1 MPIDPRMVKWDEPA
15 GIDPRMVKWDDE
27 QPKPKAPTLASET
40 KNLTKELLG
49 GAVRGAGSFG
59 ATLMAPNDLLEQALF
74 KMRGQSVETPDRRK
88 GMSEALTTMGVD
100 TESLPFGAGKLL
112 AEIAGTSG
120 IGGAVGGAL
129 EKVPFLASKAPAL
142 IDAIKTAGMSANG
155 AKGVGGVAARMG
167 GGAFTG
173 GLSAGAVNPE
183 DAGTGAL
190 IGGAFP
196 AATMLAGKTGQLI
209 GSGIRGKGVAPEV
222 KELAQKAKSL
232 GVDIPADRLVDS
244 KPMNALASGLNY
256 VPFSGRA
263 ATEAKM
269 NTQLN
274 QALSKTFGQDSS
286 NVTMALRKAN
296 TELGSKFDDTLKST
310 GLRFDKT
317 MLDDISQVYN
327 KAESELSESAL
338 KPIAAKI
345 NDLMVKGESGV
356 IDGQAAYNIK
366 RELDRIGRG
375 TGPEA
380 WHALELKGKIMEA
393 LDRSLGESGAAA
405 FAKTRQQYGNM
416 LSLEKLAKNGVDGEI
431 SVARLANMQNINN
444 KPLQDIADIA
454 AQFVKPREAQHG
466 AMQRG
471 FAAVGIGGA
480 AGLPALGGTVA
491 AGRLA
496 NTALNSNALKNFMM
510 KESSK
515 GLLGNAIDDALPLMY
530 RTNPVVIN
538 GLIGQ

>member
-1 MPIDPRMVKWDEPA
+1 MAYEFVDEPTSRYEFVDA
-15 GIDPRMVKWDDE
+15 PKDEKLTGIRGEAYD
-27 QPKPKAPTLASET
+27 KAMNYNGKDAMGG
-40 KNLTKELLG
+40 LT
-49 GAVRGAGSFG
+49 RGAGSFG
-59 ATLMAPNDLLEQALF
+59 ATFLTPYDLIRGNTKSIGNPERRSAMDDALRTLGADPDSMGF
-74 KMRGQSVETPDRRK
+74 KTN
-88 GMSEALTTMGVD
+88 
-100 TESLPFGAGKLL
+100 KLL

-120 IGGAVGGAL
+120 IGGVVGNAL
-129 EKVPFLASKAPAL
+129 EKVPFIASKVPAL
-142 IDAIKTAGMSANG
+142 IDAIKTYGMSANG
-155 AKGVGGVAARMG
+155 VKGVGGVATRMG
-167 GGAFTG
+167 GGAVTG

-183 DAGTGAL
+183 DAGTGAM

-209 GSGIRGKGVAPEV
+209 GNSIRGKGVAPEV

-263 ATEAKM
+263 ASEAKM

-310 GLRFDKT
+310 GLKFDKT

-338 KPIAAKI
+338 KPITAKI
-345 NDLMVKGESGV
+345 NDLMAKGESGV

-380 WHALELKGKIMEA
+380 WHALELKGKLMEA

-530 RTNPVVIN
+530 RTNPLVLN

>member
-1 MPIDPRMVKWDEPA
+1 MSGPWEKYQPASDGPWSKYATETADAPDEKLT
-15 GIDPRMVKWDDE
+15 GIRGEAYD
-27 QPKPKAPTLASET
+27 KAMNY
-40 KNLTKELLG
+40 KGGKDVMGGLT
-49 GAVRGAGSFG
+49 RGAGSIG
-59 ATLMAPNDLLEQALF
+59 ATVMRLLPNAMGGDTASENEQRRTAMDDALRTLGANPDSMGF
-74 KMRGQSVETPDRRK
+74 KTN
-88 GMSEALTTMGVD
+88 
-100 TESLPFGAGKLL
+100 KLL

-120 IGGAVGGAL
+120 IGGVVGNAL
-129 EKVPFLASKAPAL
+129 EKVPFIASKAPAL
-142 IDAIKTAGMSANG
+142 IDAIKTYGMSANG
-155 AKGVGGVAARMG
+155 AKGITGVAARAG
-167 GGAFTG
+167 GGAITG
-173 GLSAGAVNPE
+173 GLSAGAVDPK
-183 DAGTGAL
+183 DASTGMK
-190 IGGAFP
+190 IGAAFP
-196 AATMLAGKTGQLI
+196 FATMAAGKTGQLI
-209 GSGIRGKGVAPEV
+209 GSTVRGNGVAPEV

-263 ATEAKM
+263 ASEAKM

-310 GLRFDKT
+310 GLKFDKT

-338 KPIAAKI
+338 KPITAKI
-345 NDLMVKGESGV
+345 NDLMAKGESGV

-380 WHALELKGKIMEA
+380 WHALELKGKLMEA

-530 RTNPVVIN
+530 RTNPVVLN

>member
-1 MPIDPRMVKWDEPA
+1 MAGPWEKYQPVSDGPWSKYATETVDAPDEKLT
-15 GIDPRMVKWDDE
+15 GIRGEAYD
-27 QPKPKAPTLASET
+27 KAMNYNGKDAMGG
-40 KNLTKELLG
+40 LT
-49 GAVRGAGSFG
+49 RGAGSFG
-59 ATLMAPNDLLEQALF
+59 ATFLTPYDLIRGNTKSIGNPERRSAMDDALRTLGADPDSMGF
-74 KMRGQSVETPDRRK
+74 KTN
-88 GMSEALTTMGVD
+88 
-100 TESLPFGAGKLL
+100 KLL

-120 IGGAVGGAL
+120 IGGVVGNAL
-129 EKVPFLASKAPAL
+129 EKVPFIASKVPAL

-167 GGAFTG
+167 GGAITG

-209 GSGIRGKGVAPEV
+209 GNSIRGKGVAPEV

-263 ATEAKM
+263 ASEAKM

-310 GLRFDKT
+310 GLKFDKT

-338 KPIAAKI
+338 KPITAKI
-345 NDLMVKGESGV
+345 NDLMAKGESGV

-380 WHALELKGKIMEA
+380 WHALELKGKLMEA

-530 RTNPVVIN
+530 RTNPLVLN